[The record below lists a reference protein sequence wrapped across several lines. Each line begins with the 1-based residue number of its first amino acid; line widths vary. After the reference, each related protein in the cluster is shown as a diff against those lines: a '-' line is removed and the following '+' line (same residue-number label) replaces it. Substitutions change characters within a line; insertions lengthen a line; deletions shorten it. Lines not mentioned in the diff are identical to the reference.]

1 MEAEGYQHRT
11 EDAIDQ
17 PLLAGKRILIVLGC
31 LDLGGSERQAIQLAD
46 GLIRQQKAAVQ
57 VWGFRPPGRAAEL
70 CDQLG
75 VPWRSVKEPWGPG
88 LLRWPGMV
96 WNLARLLR
104 QQRPDIL
111 LPYTSFPNVVCGL
124 AWRWTGARVCIWNQR
139 DAGRNLDS
147 PAAPWAIRNTPLFL
161 SNSQVGA
168 KTLIS
173 RFRVRPERVRVVRN
187 GVRLLPAQRDRN
199 QWRTRLEVGESCFL
213 ACMLANLHPYKDH
226 ATLLRAWRLV
236 VDRLGQ
242 QRRTATL
249 LLAGRLD
256 AAEGLQALARELQ
269 LEDKVR
275 FLGPVEDVSG
285 LLAAVDLG
293 VYCAKDDGCPNGVL
307 ECMAAGLPVVGAD
320 APGIREAVG
329 PAGFPWLA
337 PPGDAAALADRIV
350 TLAEDRAEATRLAQY
365 QRERVERQFG
375 IERMM
380 EETASLFQTAWE
392 YGSWFQTES
401 Q

>member
-1 MEAEGYQHRT
+1 MEAEGNQYRT

-75 VPWRSVKEPWGPG
+75 VPWRYVKEPWGPG

-104 QQRPDIL
+104 RERPDIL

-139 DAGRNLDS
+139 DAGLNLDS
-147 PAAPWAIRNTPLFL
+147 PAVPWAIRNTPLFL
-161 SNSQVGA
+161 SNSQIGA
-168 KTLIS
+168 ETLIR
-173 RFRVRPERVRVVRN
+173 RFRVRPERIRVVRN
-187 GVRLLPAQRDRN
+187 GVRLPAAQRDRS
-199 QWRTRLEVGESCFL
+199 QWRADLGVDESCFL
-213 ACMLANLHPYKDH
+213 ACMLANLQPYKDH

-236 VDRLGQ
+236 VDRLDQ
-242 QRRTATL
+242 QGRTATL

-256 AAEGLQALARELQ
+256 AAEGLQALARELH

-275 FLGPVEDVSG
+275 FLGAVEDVSG

-293 VYCAKDDGCPNGVL
+293 VYSSKAEGCPNGVL

-337 PPGDAAALADRIV
+337 PPGDAGALADRIV
-350 TLAEDRAEATRLAQY
+350 TLAQDQAEAMRLAQC
-365 QRERVERQFG
+365 QRERIEQCFNM
-375 IERMM
+375 ERMM
-380 EETASLFQTAWE
+380 EETASLFHTAWKH
-392 YGSWFQTES
+392 GSWFQTES